1 VYLLKVAYRDAQH
14 AHEMVQAQSAE
25 ELLDLIPKLISNH
38 TECERIEVL
47 KNSTRLFSVSCMDGV
62 RS

>member
-14 AHEMVQAQSAE
+14 AHEMVQVQSAE

-38 TECERIEVL
+38 AECERIEVL
-47 KNSTRLFSVSCMDGV
+47 RNSTKLFAVSCADGA